1 MSIFDPKLIAVD
13 MDGTILNSS
22 SELSTR
28 TRNALRSA
36 ISLGIPV
43 VVATGRMYPS
53 ALPVIKERGISTPCI
68 FYNGAI
74 VRDPVSEEILLEKG
88 LGIELTAEVVS
99 FYRKEGWYIQIYS
112 DDRLYVIDRSDP
124 RSRFYET
131 ISKIPPV
138 SLGEGFWDFKVDSTK
153 LLGIALDEKN
163 FALMAEKTK
172 SHFDGRIYTATSWGA
187 FVEITHPDVNKA
199 KGLAIVAERLGVDS
213 KDVLVI
219 GDGVNDTEMIR
230 WAGHGVA
237 MGNASAQE
245 KAAADETAPG
255 NDSDGAA
262 IIVERYLC
270 RGDQ

>member
-1 MSIFDPKLIAVD
+1 MSIFYPRLIAVD

-22 SELSTR
+22 SELSIR

-36 ISLGIPV
+36 ISCGLPV

-53 ALPVIKERGISTPCI
+53 ALPVIREIGISTPCI

-74 VRDPVSEEILLEKG
+74 VRDPVSEETLLEKG
-88 LGIELTAEVVS
+88 LGKDLTAEVVS
-99 FYRKEGWYIQIYS
+99 FYRREGWYIQIYS
-112 DDRLYVIDRSDP
+112 DDRLYVKDSGDP

-131 ISKIPPV
+131 ISKIAPV
-138 SLGEGFWDFKVDSTK
+138 SLGERFWDFRVDSTK
-153 LLGIALDEKN
+153 LLGIALDEIN

-172 SHFDGRIYTATSWGA
+172 LRFEGRVYTATSWGA

-199 KGLAIVAERLGVDS
+199 KGLAIVAERLGIHP
-213 KDVLVI
+213 KDVLAI

-237 MGNASAQE
+237 MGNAPDQV
-245 KAAADETAPG
+245 KAAADETAPD
-255 NDSDGAA
+255 NDRDGAA

-270 RGDQ
+270 GRDH

>member
-1 MSIFDPKLIAVD
+1 MSIFYPKLIAVD

-53 ALPVIKERGISTPCI
+53 ALPVIKEIGISMPCI

-74 VRDPVSEEILLEKG
+74 VRDPVSEEILLERG

-138 SLGEGFWDFKVDSTK
+138 SLGEDFWNFKVDSTK

-219 GDGVNDTEMIR
+219 GDGVNDAEMIR

-237 MGNASAQE
+237 MGNAPPQV

>member
-1 MSIFDPKLIAVD
+1 MSIFYPKLIAVD

-22 SELSTR
+22 SELSIR

-36 ISLGIPV
+36 ISCGVPV

-53 ALPVIKERGISTPCI
+53 ALPVIKEIGISTPCI

-74 VRDPVSEEILLEKG
+74 VRDPVSGETLLEKG
-88 LGIELTAEVVS
+88 LGKDLTAEVVS
-99 FYRKEGWYIQIYS
+99 FYRKEGWYIQIYC
-112 DDRLYVIDRSDP
+112 DDRLYVKDSSDP

-131 ISKIPPV
+131 ISKISPV

-153 LLGIALDEKN
+153 LLGIALDERN

-172 SHFDGRIYTATSWGA
+172 SSFEGRAYTATSWGA

-199 KGLAIVAERLGVDS
+199 KGLAIVAERLGVDP
-213 KDVLVI
+213 KDVLAI
-219 GDGVNDTEMIR
+219 GDGVNDTEMIM

-237 MGNASAQE
+237 MGNAPDQV
-245 KAAADETAPG
+245 KAAAEETAPD

-262 IIVERYLC
+262 IIVEKYLC
-270 RGDQ
+270 RGDH